1 MKISTYITVVLVFF
15 FFTASKCKKDTGGK
29 PIDQLPP
36 ETQTGAN
43 TFGCLVNGQAFLP
56 YESIFSS
63 SSATQCNYQFFNH
76 KYYVVISGTNNGTN
90 SVQSVGVYTDSLK
103 ISEGQKYVLMNRING
118 NASADYF
125 WGASG
130 GNNSLYRT
138 NNYGKSGELFISKL
152 DTNNQIMSG
161 TFWFNAV
168 DKNGDSVKVTGGRFD
183 LRYTR

>member
-15 FFTASKCKKDTGGK
+15 LLTASKCKKDAGGK
-29 PIDQLPP
+29 PIDQLPS

-56 YESIFSS
+56 YESIFNS

-76 KYYVVISGTNNGTN
+76 KYYVVISGTRNKDN
-90 SVQSVGVYTDSLK
+90 SVHSVGVYTDSLK
-103 ISEGQKYVLMNRING
+103 ISEGQKYVLKSRING
-118 NASADYF
+118 NASGDYF
-125 WGASG
+125 WAAAG

-138 NNYGKSGELFISKL
+138 NNSGNSGELFISKL
-152 DTNNQIMSG
+152 DSINQIMSG

-168 DKNGDSVKVTGGRFD
+168 DKIGDSVKVTDGRFD